1 MKGRLTVILATAVLT
16 VASPAFA
23 QLGSRP
29 AEDWIARLER
39 PERVA
44 ALKTEEVIQKLGLKS
59 GDIVADLGAGAGAF
73 TWPFAKAVSPG
84 TVYAVEV
91 DKGYMPHLER
101 RAKEQGLT
109 NVKPILGR
117 FEDPLLPEKV
127 DLAFFH
133 DVLHHIQKRAEY
145 LKTVAGYLKP
155 NGRIA
160 VIELDATK
168 PNASHR
174 DEPDQ
179 QVTREQVDTWMT
191 AAGLKKLE
199 EIPMYEEKWFVVYG
213 KADAQKPSGQY

>member
-1 MKGRLTVILATAVLT
+1 MKRLAFVFTALLVT
-16 VASPAFA
+16 SASPAFA

-39 PERVA
+39 PERLA
-44 ALKTEEVIQKLGLKS
+44 SLKTTEVIEKLQVKS

-73 TWPFAKAVSPG
+73 TWPFAKAVAKG

-91 DKGYMPHLER
+91 DTNYLPYLER
-101 RAKEQGLT
+101 RAREQGLT
-109 NVKPILGR
+109 NVKTVLGK
-117 FEDPLLPEKV
+117 FEDPMLPEKV

-133 DVLHHIQKRAEY
+133 DVLHHVEKRAQY

-160 VIELDATK
+160 VIELDATRS
-168 PNASHR
+168 NASHR

-179 QVTREQVDTWMT
+179 QVTREQVEEWMT
-191 AAGLKKLE
+191 AAGLKKLDE
-199 EIPMYEEKWFVVYG
+199 FPMFEEKWFVVYG
-213 KADAQKPSGQY
+213 KR

>member
-1 MKGRLTVILATAVLT
+1 MNVRSALVVATV
-16 VASPAFA
+16 VASTASAFA
-23 QLGSRP
+23 QLGGRP

-44 ALKTEEVIQKLGLKS
+44 GLKIAQVIEKLQIKP
-59 GDIVADLGAGAGAF
+59 GDVVADLGAGPGVF
-73 TWPFAKAVSPG
+73 SWPFAKAVGNG

-91 DKGYMPHLER
+91 DKGYIPHLER
-101 RAKEQGLT
+101 RAKEQGLA
-109 NVKPILGR
+109 NVKPILGK

-133 DVLHHIQKRAEY
+133 DVLHHVEKRAEY

-160 VIELDATK
+160 VIELDASR
-168 PNASHR
+168 PDASHK

-179 QVTREQVDTWMT
+179 QVTREQLEGWMT
-191 AAGLKKLE
+191 AAGMTKLE
-199 EIPMYEEKWFVVYG
+199 EIPMYDEKWFVVYG
-213 KADAQKPSGQY
+213 KGTAAPPRKN

>member
-1 MKGRLTVILATAVLT
+1 MKRLAFVFTALLVT
-16 VASPAFA
+16 SAAPAFA

-39 PERVA
+39 PERLA
-44 ALKTEEVIQKLGLKS
+44 SLKTTEVIEKLQVKS

-73 TWPFAKAVSPG
+73 TWPFARAVGKG

-91 DKGYMPHLER
+91 DKNYLPYLER
-101 RAKEQGLT
+101 RATEQGLT
-109 NVKPILGR
+109 NVKTVLGR
-117 FEDPLLPEKV
+117 FEDPMLPEKV

-133 DVLHHIQKRAEY
+133 DVLHHVEKRAQY

-179 QVTREQVDTWMT
+179 QVTREQVEEWMT
-191 AAGLKKLE
+191 AAGLKKLDE
-199 EIPMYEEKWFVVYG
+199 FPMFEEKWFVVYG
-213 KADAQKPSGQY
+213 KR

>member
-1 MKGRLTVILATAVLT
+1 MSLRPIVVLASAFLT

-44 ALKTEEVIQKLGLKS
+44 SLKTAEVIEKLGIKS
-59 GDIVADLGAGAGAF
+59 GDVVADLGAGAGAF
-73 TWPFAKAVSPG
+73 SWPMAKAVGAKG

-91 DKGYMPHLER
+91 DKDYIPYLER
-101 RAKEQGLT
+101 RAKEQGLA
-109 NVKPILGR
+109 NVKTVLGKY
-117 FEDPLLPEKV
+117 EDPLLPAKV

-133 DVLHHIQKRAEY
+133 DVLHHIEKRAEY

-160 VIELDATK
+160 VIELDATL

-174 DEPDQ
+174 DEPEQ
-179 QVTREQVDTWMT
+179 QVTREQVATWMS
-191 AAGLKKLE
+191 AAGLKKLD
-199 EIPMYEEKWFVVYG
+199 EIKLFEEKWFVVYG
-213 KADAQKPSGQY
+213 K

>member
-1 MKGRLTVILATAVLT
+1 MNVRLALAFTTALT
-16 VASPAFA
+16 AAASPGFA

-29 AEDWIARLER
+29 AEEWIARLER
-39 PERVA
+39 PDRVA
-44 ALKTEEVIQKLGLKS
+44 SLKTTEVLQKLGVKD
-59 GDIVADLGAGAGAF
+59 GDVVADLGAGAGAF
-73 TWPFAKAVSPG
+73 TWPFAKAVGTG

-91 DKGYMPHLER
+91 DKGYIPYLER

-109 NVKPILGR
+109 NVKPILGK

-133 DVLHHIQKRAEY
+133 DVLHHIEKRAEY

-168 PNASHR
+168 PDASHR

-179 QVTREQVDTWMT
+179 QVTREQVDAWMT

-213 KADAQKPSGQY
+213 KAAAAK